1 MYSIDFPNM
10 FSSAKTNL
18 LLDKKATLNNL
29 QLLLLSDRWSLLGDP
44 YYGASFKR
52 AIFEQN
58 NSIIRDLMIDEIY
71 TTILLFMPQVKVARK
86 DIKIRS
92 DRECLYA
99 DIECTYRIDGTVNLY
114 TLVMTMNDSMA

>member
-1 MYSIDFPNM
+1 
-10 FSSAKTNL
+10 
-18 LLDKKATLNNL
+18 
-29 QLLLLSDRWSLLGDP
+29 
-44 YYGASFKR
+44 
-52 AIFEQN
+52 
-58 NSIIRDLMIDEIY
+58 MIDEIY